1 MSKYLKYLY
10 LTWVLLELAFS
21 LFHVIRGDF
30 VHATFSAVW
39 VVIAIEM
46 WRLYDDGNGKPFA

>member
-1 MSKYLKYLY
+1 MSKYLKYIY
-10 LTWVLLELAFS
+10 LTLVLLVLAFS

-30 VHATFSAVW
+30 VHATFWAVW
-39 VVIAIEM
+39 VIAIGM

>member
-1 MSKYLKYLY
+1 MKYIKYLY
-10 LTWVLLELAFS
+10 VTWVFLELAFS
-21 LFHVIRGDF
+21 LYHVIRGDF
-30 VHATFSAVW
+30 VHATFFAVW

>member
-1 MSKYLKYLY
+1 MKYIKYLY
-10 LTWVLLELAFS
+10 VMWVFLELALS
-21 LFHVIRGDF
+21 LYHVLRGDF
-30 VHATFSAVW
+30 VLATLSAVW

>member
-1 MSKYLKYLY
+1 MKYFKYLY
-10 LTWVLLELAFS
+10 LIWALLELAFS
-21 LFHVIRGDF
+21 LHHVIRGDF
-30 VHATFSAVW
+30 VHATFYAVW